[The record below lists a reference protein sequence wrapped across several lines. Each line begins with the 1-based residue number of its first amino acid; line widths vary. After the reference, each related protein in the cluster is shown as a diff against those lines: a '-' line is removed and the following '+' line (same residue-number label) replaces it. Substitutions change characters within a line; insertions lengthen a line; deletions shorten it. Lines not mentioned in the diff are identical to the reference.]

1 MHSRKLKVVLGQIVE
16 TWQCQFVDLTDCVDS
31 IFQNEILIRV
41 HYWNFTFFKL
51 SICRCDK
58 LKSCNVSTWK
68 SRFVRLCRTFKN
80 CWVVPSQPDFS
91 NIYFLS
97 CFEQL
102 KYNRVNPAPPV
113 FGNLVFRETIH
124 ASAMGT
130 KRTSGMSNSSGVS
143 LAQSTIIGA
152 WFAAASHP
160 PSQGNDRRSADAAA
174 NNRPTQCES
183 DSNAYS
189 ALCVW
194 IIWHVSVQAANTPAR
209 RKHDK
214 ESPVC
219 PLRLRKTVKIPM
231 HTWGP
236 DSKLAALQE
245 SDHRPGRS
253 ASAGRI

>member
-1 MHSRKLKVVLGQIVE
+1 MSALEHMAQRPCSMARGQN
-16 TWQCQFVDLTDCVDS
+16 TWQCEHQ
-31 IFQNEILIRV
+31 
-41 HYWNFTFFKL
+41 H
-51 SICRCDK
+51 
-58 LKSCNVSTWK
+58 
-68 SRFVRLCRTFKN
+68 
-80 CWVVPSQPDFS
+80 SQ
-91 NIYFLS
+91 
-97 CFEQL
+97 C
-102 KYNRVNPAPPV
+102 
-113 FGNLVFRETIH
+113 
-124 ASAMGT
+124 ASSHGKA
-130 KRTSGMSNSSGVS
+130 
-143 LAQSTIIGA
+143 A
-152 WFAAASHP
+152 WFSEASHP